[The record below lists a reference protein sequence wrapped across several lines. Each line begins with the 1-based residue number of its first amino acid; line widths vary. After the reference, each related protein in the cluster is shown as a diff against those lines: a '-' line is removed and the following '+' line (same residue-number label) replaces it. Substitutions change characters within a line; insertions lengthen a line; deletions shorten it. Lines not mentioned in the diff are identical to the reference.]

1 MQIFVNINI
10 IQKNR
15 FVNQPLT
22 VKVRIGS
29 RQKIGLKTKLSSRA
43 EAFLRKIITTR
54 TRGSEA
60 KRSPSS
66 FRAAISSDIMLAKLV
81 GVNKPNTRPM
91 PNKKIAA
98 KIHLL

>member
-1 MQIFVNINI
+1 
-10 IQKNR
+10 
-15 FVNQPLT
+15 LT

-43 EAFLRKIITTR
+43 EAFLRKIITTTR

-60 KRSPSS
+60 KRPPSS

-91 PNKKIAA
+91 PNKKVAA